1 MKNKILI
8 FLVLFT
14 TELASCQNKFDM
26 TKIKDED
33 FRRYLSLFKEA
44 KLPFFSTYD
53 EASCSGIINDS
64 LVRKFICKEKKCL
77 KDWSGY
83 DIEFLACFILPSS
96 GDYIIV
102 IYAESGA
109 EGGSLRKIVTY
120 DYSGN
125 KLGELEILADKTFH
139 GESKQGEITSYEI
152 ESIVTQDYVI
162 EKKYFGTE
170 PGWKEGKEYFYY
182 GTHIEYRY
190 KIESSGKIILLEEK
204 NFGRKKYKGERLETN
219 IFPPFMLAE

>member
-8 FLVLFT
+8 FLILFT
-14 TELASCQNKFDM
+14 TELASCQNNFDM

-44 KLPFFSTYD
+44 KLPFSTCG
-53 EASCSGIINDS
+53 EMINCSEIINDS
-64 LVRKFICKEKKCL
+64 LVRNFICKDRKCL

-83 DIEFLACFILPSS
+83 DIEFWACYILPSS

-102 IYAESGA
+102 MYAESGA
-109 EGGSLRKIVTY
+109 EGGSLAKIVTY

-125 KLGELEILADKTFH
+125 KLGELEILADKTYH
-139 GESKQGEITSYEI
+139 GKSKQNEITSYEI
-152 ESIVTQDYVI
+152 ESIITQDYVI

-170 PGWKEGKEYFYY
+170 PGWTEGKEFFYY

-204 NFGRKKYKGERLETN
+204 NFGRKIYKGERLKTN
-219 IFPPFMLAE
+219 TFPPYMLAE